1 MFDYVGEKA
10 RSNRPLELAGFD
22 CQFPGA
28 QAFSQ
33 AKKTC
38 RPRNRGRETGAL
50 PRKNSIKAIE
60 TLLDF

>member
-1 MFDYVGEKA
+1 VFDYVGEKA

-50 PRKNSIKAIE
+50 PAR
-60 TLLDF
+60 TV